1 MTSKISCAY
10 NTAIRCISI
19 RIRTK
24 FLNVCFYK
32 VMTFWKLNKSLNS
45 DFCLQNYP
53 SRTIKN
59 IYLHPHWFQVLFSVS
74 SHRIGK
80 VSPHILFWCKPL
92 KCLPLPTEGW
102 YAIPRKQK
110 GDCTSFPAPSLQS
123 LLQASSFLHFS
134 CTCIA
139 EGHFHRG
146 TQNNHSSSWHNLSWE
161 RCQIQMCSTEVK
173 LSARLPTTSKTK

>member
-74 SHRIGK
+74 RHRIGK
-80 VSPHILFWCKPL
+80 VSPAFYFDVSHWNA
-92 KCLPLPTEGW
+92 CLYLPKAGMPLPGSKRVT
-102 YAIPRKQK
+102 AHPFQL
-110 GDCTSFPAPSLQS
+110 P
-123 LLQASSFLHFS
+123 H
-134 CTCIA
+134 
-139 EGHFHRG
+139 
-146 TQNNHSSSWHNLSWE
+146 
-161 RCQIQMCSTEVK
+161 CSPFCKHLVFYTLAALV
-173 LSARLPTTSKTK
+173 